1 MPFPSLS
8 STVVDVYLASAVAAV
23 ATKAAFVVAGAAAAA
38 VARSLIAVAARALH
52 EGHARGLLAHSNMLQ
67 GGANLREG
75 HPQPS
80 TVVLRVDSESLCCI
94 LLQIRQ
100 TQWHPTKTM
109 RTNLKTTPYSSLF
122 LIPFV
127 MTDTAVTTPTLP
139 SATRQLKC

>member
-38 VARSLIAVAARALH
+38 VARSLITVAARALH
-52 EGHARGLLAHSNMLQ
+52 GGHARGLLAHSNMLQ

-75 HPQPS
+75 Q